1 MFRHQPKA
9 MMRPKQLLTAR
20 IAFSDS
26 GVSVSMR
33 ADKCLKGELL
43 LFKRM
48 SRHLSITTMMMQNI
62 MVIARAPITS
72 ASGAFSVNAARVF
85 QTMALYNIQ
94 AKDMAV
100 ARWQIL
106 PDRPGSPLRER
117 TYRMTA
123 KSAIKAVIVPAKKGI
138 ARSSSA
144 CVKCPLRTGISPV
157 LQNMMAWLVRKPMT
171 TMAPSSSASSTKIP
185 QSGNT
190 GPFGPASATNAP
202 LPKLMH
208 ERSAGRSSLSGF
220 KGAPQGHSGGLPNIS
235 LRAPLEAQR

>member
-1 MFRHQPKA
+1 
-9 MMRPKQLLTAR
+9 
-20 IAFSDS
+20 
-26 GVSVSMR
+26 
-33 ADKCLKGELL
+33 
-43 LFKRM
+43 
-48 SRHLSITTMMMQNI
+48 MMMQNI

-72 ASGAFSVNAARVF
+72 ASGAFSLNAARVF

-106 PDRPGSPLRER
+106 PDRPPPPLRER

-171 TMAPSSSASSTKIP
+171 TMAPSSSASSTNMP
-185 QSGNT
+185 QSGNS
-190 GPFGPASATNAP
+190 GPLGPASAPSAP

-208 ERSAGRSSLSGF
+208 ERSAGRSSRSGLS
-220 KGAPQGHSGGLPNIS
+220 GAPQGLSGGLPNIS
-235 LRAPLEAQR
+235 LRAPLEAQRYTANVIHATATMRKAVMPRICSGESIVPWMNIADSKTAWRWMCRKVKMPNMAVT